1 MKNKIELVNLLEEV
15 SVFSELNIKR
25 CYRTKKDDIKN
36 DLLIPLISNAV
47 EYDRGTGFFS
57 IDALIEL
64 SAGIIPYI
72 NNGGII
78 KIVTSVDLD
87 VRNLKIIKKGIDYGR
102 NMVSEYIL
110 DEIDKSLAQDDEL
123 LDLDLIT
130 NLIAVDK
137 LQIKI
142 AYLPDGGIYHE
153 KICFIKDADGQSI
166 WFTGSN
172 NETYNGL
179 KKNAESFLVLKSW
192 QGDMEDIEEQKKYF
206 ESLWNN
212 NEEGIDVFDIPEAAK
227 QRLFSKY
234 KRSADICEAIKK
246 FEISFDNSK
255 KTLYP
260 YQEKA
265 VEEFV
270 INRYCHFFEM
280 ATGTGKTFTAV
291 KAVERMSEKM
301 NGKSLY
307 VIVVVPQIDLQ
318 MQWKQAF
325 EEISITPHLFGGN
338 SINKDWENE
347 LSNSIINYH
356 NGDNSVVVSI
366 CIYDTFFSKI
376 NKELENK
383 RMNKLIIVDEAHEL
397 SRNQI
402 NSLSENYKFRLGLSA
417 TPERHSLSETNR
429 ILNYFTRGEVQPYE
443 YSIDEAIKSGFLS
456 KYEYYPI
463 IVYLNDFE
471 FSRFKRYTLR
481 LAQLLNAKIRD
492 DDKIQEVLNNR
503 SIIIKKAKS
512 KTEKIKEMAGD
523 INYNFVN
530 SVIYCGQGKDAE
542 TEESII
548 DSVTLALK
556 EQGKY
561 RVSQFTSKTD
571 NRDSVLREF
580 ENVYYDTLVAIKCFD
595 QGVDVPKLDKIYIM
609 ASDSLTRQ
617 TIQRRGRVLR
627 RCKET
632 GKNMAYIYDFVC
644 LPPEGV
650 FLETG
655 ASSLVAKELKRVREY
670 GRLAENIS
678 EVNDFIEQLVEDY
691 NVTEDSDDERETN
704 NK

>member
-1 MKNKIELVNLLEEV
+1 M
-15 SVFSELNIKR
+15 FSELNIKR

-47 EYDRGTGFFS
+47 EYDRGTVFFS

-87 VRNLKIIKKGIDYGR
+87 VRNLEIIKKGIDYGR

-110 DEIDKSLAQDDEL
+110 NEIDKSLAQDDEL

-325 EEISITPHLFGGN
+325 EEIDITPHLFGGN

-356 NGDNSVVVSI
+356 NGDSSVVVSI

-492 DDKIQEVLNNR
+492 DDKIQEVLNKR
-503 SIIIKKAKS
+503 SIIIKKANS

-530 SVIYCGQGKDAE
+530 SVIYCGQGKDAG

-561 RVSQFTSKTD
+561 RISQFTSKTV

-580 ENVYYDTLVAIKCFD
+580 ENGYYDTLVAIKCFD

-632 GKNMAYIYDFVC
+632 GKSMAYIYDFVC

-678 EVNDFIEQLVEDY
+678 EVNNFIEQLVEDY

>member
-1 MKNKIELVNLLEEV
+1 
-15 SVFSELNIKR
+15 
-25 CYRTKKDDIKN
+25 
-36 DLLIPLISNAV
+36 
-47 EYDRGTGFFS
+47 
-57 IDALIEL
+57 
-64 SAGIIPYI
+64 
-72 NNGGII
+72 
-78 KIVTSVDLD
+78 
-87 VRNLKIIKKGIDYGR
+87 
-102 NMVSEYIL
+102 MVSEYIL
-110 DEIDKSLAQDDEL
+110 NEIDKSLAQDDEL

-325 EEISITPHLFGGN
+325 EEIDITPHLFGGN
-338 SINKDWENE
+338 
-347 LSNSIINYH
+347 
-356 NGDNSVVVSI
+356 
-366 CIYDTFFSKI
+366 
-376 NKELENK
+376 
-383 RMNKLIIVDEAHEL
+383 
-397 SRNQI
+397 
-402 NSLSENYKFRLGLSA
+402 
-417 TPERHSLSETNR
+417 
-429 ILNYFTRGEVQPYE
+429 
-443 YSIDEAIKSGFLS
+443 
-456 KYEYYPI
+456 
-463 IVYLNDFE
+463 
-471 FSRFKRYTLR
+471 
-481 LAQLLNAKIRD
+481 
-492 DDKIQEVLNNR
+492 
-503 SIIIKKAKS
+503 
-512 KTEKIKEMAGD
+512 
-523 INYNFVN
+523 
-530 SVIYCGQGKDAE
+530 
-542 TEESII
+542 
-548 DSVTLALK
+548 
-556 EQGKY
+556 
-561 RVSQFTSKTD
+561 
-571 NRDSVLREF
+571 
-580 ENVYYDTLVAIKCFD
+580 
-595 QGVDVPKLDKIYIM
+595 
-609 ASDSLTRQ
+609 
-617 TIQRRGRVLR
+617 
-627 RCKET
+627 
-632 GKNMAYIYDFVC
+632 
-644 LPPEGV
+644 
-650 FLETG
+650 
-655 ASSLVAKELKRVREY
+655 
-670 GRLAENIS
+670 
-678 EVNDFIEQLVEDY
+678 
-691 NVTEDSDDERETN
+691 
-704 NK
+704 

>member
-1 MKNKIELVNLLEEV
+1 M
-15 SVFSELNIKR
+15 
-25 CYRTKKDDIKN
+25 
-36 DLLIPLISNAV
+36 
-47 EYDRGTGFFS
+47 
-57 IDALIEL
+57 
-64 SAGIIPYI
+64 
-72 NNGGII
+72 
-78 KIVTSVDLD
+78 D
-87 VRNLKIIKKGIDYGR
+87 VRNLEIIKKGIDYGR

-110 DEIDKSLAQDDEL
+110 NEIDKSLAQDDEL

-325 EEISITPHLFGGN
+325 EEIDITPHLFGGN

-356 NGDNSVVVSI
+356 NGDSSVVVSI

-492 DDKIQEVLNNR
+492 DDKI
-503 SIIIKKAKS
+503 
-512 KTEKIKEMAGD
+512 
-523 INYNFVN
+523 
-530 SVIYCGQGKDAE
+530 
-542 TEESII
+542 
-548 DSVTLALK
+548 
-556 EQGKY
+556 
-561 RVSQFTSKTD
+561 
-571 NRDSVLREF
+571 
-580 ENVYYDTLVAIKCFD
+580 
-595 QGVDVPKLDKIYIM
+595 
-609 ASDSLTRQ
+609 
-617 TIQRRGRVLR
+617 
-627 RCKET
+627 
-632 GKNMAYIYDFVC
+632 
-644 LPPEGV
+644 
-650 FLETG
+650 
-655 ASSLVAKELKRVREY
+655 
-670 GRLAENIS
+670 
-678 EVNDFIEQLVEDY
+678 
-691 NVTEDSDDERETN
+691 
-704 NK
+704 

>member
-1 MKNKIELVNLLEEV
+1 MLLSMIEELV
-15 SVFSELNIKR
+15 
-25 CYRTKKDDIKN
+25 
-36 DLLIPLISNAV
+36 
-47 EYDRGTGFFS
+47 FFS

-318 MQWKQAF
+318 MQWKQVF

-580 ENVYYDTLVAIKCFD
+580 ENGYYDTLVAIKCFD

-632 GKNMAYIYDFVC
+632 GKNMVYIYDFVC

>member
-1 MKNKIELVNLLEEV
+1 
-15 SVFSELNIKR
+15 
-25 CYRTKKDDIKN
+25 
-36 DLLIPLISNAV
+36 
-47 EYDRGTGFFS
+47 
-57 IDALIEL
+57 
-64 SAGIIPYI
+64 
-72 NNGGII
+72 
-78 KIVTSVDLD
+78 
-87 VRNLKIIKKGIDYGR
+87 
-102 NMVSEYIL
+102 MVSEYIL
-110 DEIDKSLAQDDEL
+110 NEIDKSLAQDDEL

-325 EEISITPHLFGGN
+325 EEIDITPHLFGGN

-356 NGDNSVVVSI
+356 NGDSSVVVSI

-471 FSRFKRYTLR
+471 FSRFKGYTLR

-492 DDKIQEVLNNR
+492 DDKIQEVLNKR
-503 SIIIKKAKS
+503 SIIIKKANS

-530 SVIYCGQGKDAE
+530 SVIYCGQGKDAG

-561 RVSQFTSKTD
+561 RVSQFTSKTV

-580 ENVYYDTLVAIKCFD
+580 ENGYYDTLVAIKCFD

-632 GKNMAYIYDFVC
+632 GKSMAYIYDFVC

-678 EVNDFIEQLVEDY
+678 EVNSFIEQLVEDY

>member
-1 MKNKIELVNLLEEV
+1 MLLSMIEELV
-15 SVFSELNIKR
+15 
-25 CYRTKKDDIKN
+25 
-36 DLLIPLISNAV
+36 
-47 EYDRGTGFFS
+47 FFS

-87 VRNLKIIKKGIDYGR
+87 VRNLEIIKKGIDYGR

-110 DEIDKSLAQDDEL
+110 NEIDKSLAQDDEL

-325 EEISITPHLFGGN
+325 EEIDITPHLFGGN

-356 NGDNSVVVSI
+356 NGDSSVVVSI

-471 FSRFKRYTLR
+471 FSRFKGYTLR

-492 DDKIQEVLNNR
+492 DDKIQEVLNKR
-503 SIIIKKAKS
+503 SIIIKKANS

-530 SVIYCGQGKDAE
+530 SVIYCGQGKDAG

-561 RVSQFTSKTD
+561 RVSQFTSKTV

-580 ENVYYDTLVAIKCFD
+580 ENGYYDTLVAIKCFD

-632 GKNMAYIYDFVC
+632 GKSMAYIYDFVC

-678 EVNDFIEQLVEDY
+678 EVNNFIEQLVEDY